1 MPELPEVETI
11 VRGLA
16 SRLPNRRIERIEV
29 FQPRVIIG
37 DIQRAEGF
45 TIAQVRRRGK
55 FVLLDL
61 ERGGRRGHLLA
72 HLGMTGQLR
81 LAAEPGPY
89 TRVLFQLDKGALLYN
104 DVRQF
109 GRLEFAERLPA
120 RFKRLGSEPLE
131 IGEEEFV
138 RRFRAR
144 RAMVK
149 PLLLN
154 QAFLSGLGNIYVDE
168 ALFRARIHPRALAN
182 RIRPGRAAK
191 LYRAIVRVLREAI
204 AHRGSSISNYVGSDG
219 RRGAFQHLHKVY
231 RRTGLP
237 CPVCG
242 AAIRRILVSQ
252 RGTHFCPRCQ
262 KIRSGAGRAPEPIG
276 GTLGSARRG
285 AR

>member
-16 SRLPNRRIERIEV
+16 SCLPNRRIERVEV

-37 DIQRAEGF
+37 DIQQAEGF

-55 FVLLDL
+55 FVVLEL
-61 ERGGRRGHLLA
+61 ERGGRRAHLLA

-89 TRVLFQLDKGALLYN
+89 TRVLFQLDRGALLYN
-104 DVRQF
+104 DIRQF
-109 GRLEFAERLPA
+109 GRLEFAEHMPA

-131 IGEEEFV
+131 IGEQEFV

-144 RAMVK
+144 RAMAK

-182 RIRPGRAAK
+182 RIHPDRAAE
-191 LYRAIVRVLREAI
+191 LHRAIVRVLREAI

-219 RRGAFQHLHKVY
+219 RRGAFQLLHNVY

-242 AAIRRILVSQ
+242 VAIRRILVSQ

-262 KIRSGAGRAPEPIG
+262 KIQNGARGASRRFAG
-276 GTLGSARRG
+276 VSSTARRR
-285 AR
+285 A